1 MEMFFS
7 SENRSAPIG
16 VFDSG
21 IGGMTVAKAISE
33 LLPQERLIYFGDTAH
48 LPYGEKSTAALQAYV
63 IKSIDFLLSHGCKVI
78 VIACNS
84 ASAAA
89 AELARAYTGS
99 RAKVID
105 VITPMVEWVAKAF
118 PNREVGLIGTR
129 QTVHSQVYQRQIA
142 QKQAGIALHA
152 LATPLLASLIEEG
165 FFNDQVSKEVVK
177 SYLSD
182 PILAPIQALILAC
195 THYPLIK
202 NDIAAFFEKQGR
214 EVVLIDGSMIVA
226 ESLKAYLT
234 EEALL
239 SSEKTEADAF
249 YVSDFTQSFQATT
262 QIFFGKEV
270 KLALFRLWE

>member
-1 MEMFFS
+1 MEMFSS

-21 IGGMTVAKAISE
+21 IGGLTVAKAIAE
-33 LLPQERLIYFGDTAH
+33 LLPNERLIYFGDTAH

-99 RAKVID
+99 RAKIID
-105 VITPMVEWVAKAF
+105 VITPMVEWVAETF
-118 PNREVGLIGTR
+118 PNRVLGLIGTR
-129 QTVHSQVYQRQIA
+129 QTVNSRVYDEQIA
-142 QKQAGIALHA
+142 QKKVGIELRA

-202 NDIAAFFEKQGR
+202 NDIADFFESQSR
-214 EVVLIDGSMIVA
+214 QVVLIDGSLIVA
-226 ESLKAYLT
+226 QSLQAYLT
-234 EEALL
+234 QNELL
-239 SSEKTEADAF
+239 SESKSAPDAF
-249 YVSDFTQSFQATT
+249 YVSDFTQAFQATT